1 MAAIAIDIGGSS
13 VKLALVDAGTVLREQ
28 RIPHS
33 CAADGLEQLAGAIRP
48 WLESGDVRPGAIGIA
63 VPGIVRNSVMV
74 AAHDKVAHLV
84 GRDLSGWSESTFG
97 LPAVVENDARA
108 ACWGEF
114 VHGAGRGV
122 ADLAVLTVGTGVGM
136 AVIAG
141 GRPLRGAHGQGGIL
155 GGHMRIRPQGR
166 PCNCGGRGCIEAE
179 ASGWALSRMLRG
191 HPEAV
196 EWADGT
202 GIGFHHVLAAAA
214 QGNPLAQTIRADF
227 IEVWALA
234 ISNLCQLADPAR
246 VVLTGGLMAGAR
258 DFLAELQWQVRAL
271 SWDPAFAPELVVA
284 RNVWASATLGI
295 AHLAEQSTSPREEAT
310 P

>member
-13 VKLALVDAGTVLREQ
+13 FKLAVVDGGTVLAEK

-33 CAADGLEQLAGAIRP
+33 GAPGDFEQLAGEIRP
-48 WLESGDVRPGAIGIA
+48 WLTSGDARPGALGIA

-74 AAHDKVAHLV
+74 AARDKVAYLL
-84 GRDLSGWSESTFG
+84 GRDLSGWSASTFG

-136 AVIAG
+136 AVIAD
-141 GRPLRGAHGQGGIL
+141 GRPLRGAHGHGGIL
-155 GGHMRIRPQGR
+155 GGHMRIHPQGR

-179 ASGWALSRMLRG
+179 ASGWALARMLRG
-191 HPEAV
+191 RPEAR

-214 QGNPLAQTIRADF
+214 QGSELAQTIRADF

-246 VVLTGGLMAGAR
+246 VVLSGGLMAGAG
-258 DFLAELQWQVRAL
+258 DFLAELTKRVRELA
-271 SWDPAFAPELVVA
+271 WDSASAPDLVVA